1 MDTAGH
7 ESVALCPLY
16 TGSYSSL
23 LLQSFIRLSM
33 VRILETLQTEQVM
46 FAGFLISEESLF
58 WIMDKIEPG
67 ILLFSVLSSL
77 MSSTEP
83 KTIDANC

>member
-1 MDTAGH
+1 MHGGPPLLRRRSPENSEGAGPLPVNTAGH

-23 LLQSFIRLSM
+23 LLQSFIRVSM

-46 FAGFLISEESLF
+46 FARFLSLKKVCF
-58 WIMDKIEPG
+58 GSW
-67 ILLFSVLSSL
+67 
-77 MSSTEP
+77 TR
-83 KTIDANC
+83 